1 MLNSGHGRR
10 VVRVQVGLLA
20 ERDAVHGDPALR
32 VAAGHV
38 ITGQPDDP
46 LDVVVHPGGDAE
58 QPDDR
63 VPELAGQPDDRVA
76 GLRRARRIPRAL
88 AVEHDH
94 VAALDRAEVIDE
106 LVDQDLVPDVER
118 VLHRGGRDEER
129 LHHVG
134 LDHQHDRQREDE
146 QEEQFRPPGEAAL
159 PPGTGHARRART
171 GLGATR
177 AAGTRVT
184 RAAARAAGLT
194 AAVAGLGRGVTAWR
208 RSHRPGA
215 PWHLRLCGHCPV
227 AVLAR
232 QFNTWRARQRRL
244 ARTPVVVHC
253 VRA

>member
-1 MLNSGHGRR
+1 M
-10 VVRVQVGLLA
+10 RVQVGLLA

-118 VLHRGGRDEER
+118 VLHRRGRDEER

-134 LDHQHDRQREDE
+134 LDHQHDRQRENE

-159 PPGTGHARRART
+159 PPGTGRARRART
-171 GLGATR
+171 GLGRRAR
-177 AAGTRVT
+177 AAGTRAT
-184 RAAARAAGLT
+184 RAGRQGWPPGPCT
-194 AAVAGLGRGVTAWR
+194 AAVAGLGRGITARR

-232 QFNTWRARQRRL
+232 QFNTWRARHRRL
-244 ARTPVVVHC
+244 AHTPVVVHC